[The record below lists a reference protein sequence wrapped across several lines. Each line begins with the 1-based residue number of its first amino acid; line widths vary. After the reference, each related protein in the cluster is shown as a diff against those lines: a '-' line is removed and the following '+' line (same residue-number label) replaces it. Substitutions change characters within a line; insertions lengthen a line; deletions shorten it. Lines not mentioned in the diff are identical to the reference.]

1 MGRAYPF
8 WQNSLA
14 MRLPA
19 ERPLSPHLS
28 VYRMM
33 YTMVLSGLHRMS
45 GLCLSVAGFALV
57 GWLAAAA
64 LGEQAYAD
72 AVACLS
78 TLPMRV
84 ALLIA
89 LAAFWYHLFAGLRH
103 LAWDLGFGFEK
114 RAARASGAVVVL
126 LAGSALAASLLLTP
140 AGRFL
145 AGAP

>member
-1 MGRAYPF
+1 
-8 WQNSLA
+8 

-45 GLCLSVAGFALV
+45 GLALSVTGFVLV
-57 GWLAAAA
+57 AWLGAAA
-64 LGEQAYAD
+64 LGPESYAR
-72 AVACLS
+72 AVAFLS
-78 TLPMRV
+78 MPPVRI
-84 ALLIA
+84 ALAVA

-114 RAARASGAVVVL
+114 RAARASGALVVL
-126 LAGSALAASLLLTP
+126 LAASAVAASLLLTP
-140 AGRFL
+140 AGRFV
-145 AGAP
+145 AGIP